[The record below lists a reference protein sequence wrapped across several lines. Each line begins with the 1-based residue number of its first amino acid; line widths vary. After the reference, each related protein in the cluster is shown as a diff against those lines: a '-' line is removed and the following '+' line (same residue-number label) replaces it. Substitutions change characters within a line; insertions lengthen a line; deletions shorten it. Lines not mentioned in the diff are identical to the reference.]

1 MNLSGILSTLQPVDL
16 YLISRKNGLVIPWS
30 QASGQTIPLFNGG
43 NNASFNGTAF
53 PVCIEF
59 GTDVQLQNETYVGM
73 QGTWNFAAQVTAT
86 NYTSGAVNVELHMIV
101 VFDGFMTISNQNVN
115 YNTGLLKTE
124 AGFTIPSLTKMPF
137 PSVTDFYQGGAF
149 SLGNLLSGIGSHL
162 LSGIKGLV
170 SGLFSGDSESS
181 SESGSSSSNVSQ
193 QLSALL
199 PYIQRMIASRNTSLP
214 TARRSLREELEE

>member
-1 MNLSGILSTLQPVDL
+1 
-16 YLISRKNGLVIPWS
+16 
-30 QASGQTIPLFNGG
+30 
-43 NNASFNGTAF
+43 
-53 PVCIEF
+53 
-59 GTDVQLQNETYVGM
+59 
-73 QGTWNFAAQVTAT
+73 
-86 NYTSGAVNVELHMIV
+86 MIV

-181 SESGSSSSNVSQ
+181 SESGSSTGVSQ

-199 PYIQRMIASRNTSLP
+199 PYIQRMIASRNRGLP
-214 TARRSLREELEE
+214 AARRSLREELDEEE

>member
-1 MNLSGILSTLQPVDL
+1 
-16 YLISRKNGLVIPWS
+16 
-30 QASGQTIPLFNGG
+30 
-43 NNASFNGTAF
+43 
-53 PVCIEF
+53 
-59 GTDVQLQNETYVGM
+59 LQNETYVGM

-86 NYTSGAVNVELHMIV
+86 NYTSGPLQVELHMIV

-170 SGLFSGDSESS
+170 SGLFIGESGSS
-181 SESGSSSSNVSQ
+181 SESGSSTGVSQ

-199 PYIQRMIASRNTSLP
+199 PYIQRMIVSRNRALP
-214 TARRSLREELEE
+214 ARRSLREELEEEE